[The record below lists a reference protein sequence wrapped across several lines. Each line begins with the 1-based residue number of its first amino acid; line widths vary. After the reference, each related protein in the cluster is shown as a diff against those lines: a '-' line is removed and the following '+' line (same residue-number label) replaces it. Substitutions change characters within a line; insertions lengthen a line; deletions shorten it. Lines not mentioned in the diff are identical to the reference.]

1 MDRLSATPIAEQ
13 ALLDIANALGA
24 TLEGPSD
31 VRISNLCTLEPG
43 EEGGLSFLAQ
53 GAYAK
58 HLCECKAAA
67 VIVNLKQERPE
78 GFEGS
83 LLRVANPYEA
93 WSRALDIYGTHIGW
107 GSEAIDPS
115 ADLHPSVQLAPGV
128 TIGAGVKIGA
138 GTVLHPGV
146 TIYPHSTIGA
156 HCILHAGVVIGA
168 DGFGFAPPSKAQD
181 GLQKIKHIGH
191 VVLGDHVEIGANSC
205 IDRAV
210 VGATAIGHGTKLDNL
225 CQIGHNVQIG
235 MHCVLAGQVGI
246 AGSTTIGH
254 GVQIGGQVGIAGHL
268 KIGDFTRIGGKS
280 GVTRSFGSNLE
291 VLGYPAVEASVFR
304 RNFAASNMKPRS

>member
-31 VRISNLCTLEPG
+31 VCITNLCTLEPG

-93 WSRALDIYGTHIGW
+93 WSRALDSYGTHTGW

-115 ADLHPSVQLAPGV
+115 ADLHPSVQIAPGV

-146 TIYPHSTIGA
+146 TIYPHSSIGA
-156 HCILHAGVVIGA
+156 NCILHAGVVIGA

-181 GLQKIKHIGH
+181 GLRKIKHIGH
-191 VVLGDHVEIGANSC
+191 VVLGDERRNWRQQLRRPRGRRGHGDWPWHQAGQPLPNWPQRSNRYALRLGGPSGHCRQRNRRPWRSDSADKWALPAIYTS
-205 IDRAV
+205 
-210 VGATAIGHGTKLDNL
+210 ATASE
-225 CQIGHNVQIG
+225 
-235 MHCVLAGQVGI
+235 LAP
-246 AGSTTIGH
+246 
-254 GVQIGGQVGIAGHL
+254 
-268 KIGDFTRIGGKS
+268 K
-280 GVTRSFGSNLE
+280 
-291 VLGYPAVEASVFR
+291 
-304 RNFAASNMKPRS
+304 AASTRTLKPEKPSWAPRLSKLRFFAGNLRLPT

>member
-31 VRISNLCTLEPG
+31 VCITNLCTLEPG

-93 WSRALDIYGTHIGW
+93 WSRALDSYGTHTGW

-115 ADLHPSVQLAPGV
+115 ADLHPSVQIAPGV

-146 TIYPHSTIGA
+146 TIYPHSSIGVN
-156 HCILHAGVVIGA
+156 CILHAGVVIGA

-181 GLQKIKHIGH
+181 GLRKIKHIGH
-191 VVLGDHVEIGANSC
+191 VVLGDNVEIGANSC
-205 IDRAV
+205 VDRAV

-246 AGSTTIGH
+246 AGHIH
-254 GVQIGGQVGIAGHL
+254 
-268 KIGDFTRIGGKS
+268 IGDGVRIGAQS
-280 GVTRSFGSNLE
+280 GVHKNIEAGKTVMGS
-291 VLGYPAVEASVFR
+291 PAVEASVFR
-304 RNFAASNMKPRS
+304 RKFAASNMKPRS

>member
-1 MDRLSATPIAEQ
+1 
-13 ALLDIANALGA
+13 
-24 TLEGPSD
+24 
-31 VRISNLCTLEPG
+31 
-43 EEGGLSFLAQ
+43 
-53 GAYAK
+53 
-58 HLCECKAAA
+58 
-67 VIVNLKQERPE
+67 
-78 GFEGS
+78 
-83 LLRVANPYEA
+83 
-93 WSRALDIYGTHIGW
+93 LDIYGTHIGW

-205 IDRAV
+205 VDRAV

-254 GVQIGGQVGIAGHL
+254 GVQIGGQVCIAGHL